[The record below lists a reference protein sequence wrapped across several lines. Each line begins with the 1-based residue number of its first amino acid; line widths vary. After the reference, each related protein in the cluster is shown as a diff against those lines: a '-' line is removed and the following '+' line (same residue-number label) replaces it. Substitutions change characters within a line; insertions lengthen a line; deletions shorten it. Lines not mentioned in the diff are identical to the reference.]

1 MVYLDHGATTPV
13 YKQIIRSLASWGEDF
28 FNPSSTNSQ
37 SYKVKNLIEDCR
49 HQIAKTL
56 EVSPCEIFFTSGGT
70 EGDNW
75 ILNSWHETTSR
86 EHIIITDNIEHAAV
100 MNTCAHL
107 AKTGNRSIATVSV
120 DEHGKVPTDFI
131 EKLAQKGDLI
141 AVMGAN
147 NEIGTVQDLSKIGR
161 IAQEVG
167 AYFFSDC
174 VQLYPHRFIAP
185 RQMGIDAL
193 SVSAHKFGG
202 LKGTGFVYVSK
213 RMQDDGKLVPFMH
226 GGGQEDGLRAG
237 TENIIGIL
245 AMAKAVQITQ
255 ENMAV
260 NERICAKLKQRL
272 LVGIEREIPDVR
284 INSAD
289 TDVLDTCLNVSFLGC
304 DNQQLMA
311 LLDSAGIIVSA
322 GSACHA
328 GSSEPSHVLKAIG
341 LTDAEANSAIRF
353 TLGAES
359 SLIDMDYTVQMLK
372 QSVEM
377 LRGM

>member
-13 YKQIIRSLASWGEDF
+13 HKQIIRSLASWGEDF
-28 FNPSSTNSQ
+28 FNPSSANSQ

-75 ILNSWHETTSR
+75 ILNSWHETTSK

-107 AKTGNRSIATVSV
+107 AKTYGRDIVTLSV
-120 DEHGKVPTDFI
+120 DEYGKVPTDFI

-245 AMAKAVQITQ
+245 AMSKAVQITQ

-260 NERICAKLKQRL
+260 NERICTKLKQRL
-272 LVGIEREIPDVR
+272 LAGIEREIPDIK
-284 INSAD
+284 INSAN

>member
-13 YKQIIRSLASWGEDF
+13 HKEIIRSLASWSEDF

-37 SYKVKNLIEDCR
+37 SYKAKNLIEDCR

-56 EVSPCEIFFTSGGT
+56 EVSSCEIFFTSGGT

-75 ILNSWHETTSR
+75 ILNSWHETTSK

-107 AKTGNRSIATVSV
+107 AKTHNRSIATVSV
-120 DEHGKVPTDFI
+120 DEHGKVPTNFI
-131 EKLAQKGDLI
+131 EKLAQKDDLI

-161 IAQEVG
+161 IAQEAG

-174 VQLYPHRFIAP
+174 VQFYPHRFISP

-213 RMQDDGKLVPFMH
+213 HMQDDGKLVPFMH

-237 TENIIGIL
+237 TENIVGIL

-255 ENMAV
+255 ENMAL
-260 NERICAKLKQRL
+260 NERLCKELKNRL
-272 LVGIEREIPDVR
+272 LSGIQEISDIK
-284 INSAD
+284 INSGDDA
-289 TDVLDTCLNVSFLGC
+289 LDSCLNVSFLGC

-328 GSSEPSHVLKAIG
+328 GSSEPSHVLRAIG

-353 TLGAES
+353 TLGAENTPDE
-359 SLIDMDYTVQMLK
+359 IDYTVQMLK
-372 QSVEM
+372 QSIEM